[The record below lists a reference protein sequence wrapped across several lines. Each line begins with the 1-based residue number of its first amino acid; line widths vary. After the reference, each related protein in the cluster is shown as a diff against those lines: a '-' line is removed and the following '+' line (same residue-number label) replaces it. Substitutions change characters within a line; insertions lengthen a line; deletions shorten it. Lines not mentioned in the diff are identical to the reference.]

1 MAYTWLCQS
10 LEVSLGGMGVLE
22 TLGSQGF
29 CQEKKIALILGLSST
44 GISTLE
50 AAQEKQKAES
60 ISFGPGRLFLFN
72 PVPTASSPLR
82 KGGASP
88 GTQLDRQ
95 TAERPFCGSGT
106 RPASCFLSC
115 PVSFLSFH
123 GYGELSHSEL
133 AIGLENLT

>member
-1 MAYTWLCQS
+1 
-10 LEVSLGGMGVLE
+10 MGVLE

-29 CQEKKIALILGLSST
+29 CQEKKIVLIPGLSST

-82 KGGASP
+82 KTGASP
-88 GTQLDRQ
+88 GTQLDRL
-95 TAERPFCGSGT
+95 TAEGP
-106 RPASCFLSC
+106 
-115 PVSFLSFH
+115 FH
-123 GYGELSHSEL
+123 GIGRISSLMFPELPCELSAL
-133 AIGLENLT
+133 PWVQ